1 MTDSFKYGL
10 GALAA
15 IVLLFLYNQNSQTS
29 YEASTE
35 IVFNDSVK
43 NIKRIKFTDKA
54 ESLELVKQDSIWKII
69 GYDSLSVID
78 SKLDNIFDKILKTK
92 REMLITSKEDKW
104 SKFGVTDSLGKH
116 FIVYDGKD
124 NEIIH
129 YIFGNTGQD
138 YQHNYIRKNKS
149 KNVYRTDSNV
159 YFLLNTS
166 PTYWGSVI
174 KKEEVDSEE

>member
-1 MTDSFKYGL
+1 M
-10 GALAA
+10 
-15 IVLLFLYNQNSQTS
+15 
-29 YEASTE
+29 
-35 IVFNDSVK
+35 FNDSVE

-138 YQHNYIRKNKS
+138 YQHNYIRKSKS
-149 KNVYRTDSNV
+149 RS
-159 YFLLNTS
+159 
-166 PTYWGSVI
+166 
-174 KKEEVDSEE
+174 SEKWD